1 MKCWHGYLETSSAA
15 VAAAVTEIAVAEL
28 GQSES
33 NRYPRVTVD
42 AQENLAGDSTS
53 YEPEYILRVEQMLL
67 DWGRVDED
75 VSSRAATVEAKR
87 SAEAEVILEA
97 ALLSVEAFYGIEV
110 INRKLR
116 ANTKNRRSL
125 EELRDMMERRVANNV
140 SPIIDLA

>member
-1 MKCWHGYLETSSAA
+1 
-15 VAAAVTEIAVAEL
+15 
-28 GQSES
+28 
-33 NRYPRVTVD
+33 
-42 AQENLAGDSTS
+42 
-53 YEPEYILRVEQMLL
+53 MLL

-75 VSSRAATVEAKR
+75 VYSRAATVEAKR

-125 EELRDMMERRVANNV
+125 EGGDMMERRVASRI
-140 SPIIDLA
+140 SPIIDLQEVSNRISLLDIADRRLESERRRLQLTLIRLAGV